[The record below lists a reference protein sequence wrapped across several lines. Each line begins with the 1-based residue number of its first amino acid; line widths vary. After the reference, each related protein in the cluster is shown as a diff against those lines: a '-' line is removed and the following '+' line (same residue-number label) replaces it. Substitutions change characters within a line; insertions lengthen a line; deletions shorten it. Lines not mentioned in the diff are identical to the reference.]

1 MCAFGSTVNQPA
13 NIPLTLFVYIVY
25 ATLWFIGVKTWDSC
39 VFTIL
44 ELCSMFAVNAETFSR
59 QKSLDQVAS
68 SELVLGLYLL
78 KPYIING
85 VICPK

>member
-1 MCAFGSTVNQPA
+1 
-13 NIPLTLFVYIVY
+13 
-25 ATLWFIGVKTWDSC
+25 
-39 VFTIL
+39 
-44 ELCSMFAVNAETFSR
+44 MFAVNVETFSR

-68 SELVLGLYLL
+68 SQLVLGLYLL